1 MAGID
6 LGANWA
12 DGVWDGGVWD
22 EDVWAPEGTP
32 PVGPASGATARSTA
46 SAWVGIGLAITLWIG
61 GFWYGGA

>member
-12 DGVWDGGVWD
+12 DGVWDTVW
-22 EDVWAPEGTP
+22 EDGVWAPEGTP
-32 PVGPASGATARSTA
+32 PVTPAPAYRSAA
-46 SAWVGIGLAITLWIG
+46 SMSISIGLAITLWLG